1 MFTSSLTLSHHLPF
15 SPLALISPHPCSQS
29 RCPSLPGP
37 PLYSH
42 VSACY
47 SLPTAEQH
55 NPGVLEFSCI
65 NLIEYLCLYAPE
77 CWLYCI
83 MDVQRHAVLGKL
95 KFFLILSLWPSKKAW
110 MTILC
115 QIIPLNWCT
124 QNIVFP
130 LDTASSTLA
139 GISLLP
145 TGKSPVPKWWI
156 LMENKD
162 INSNP
167 SPSEETVAVVSL
179 FSYTIIQKLQFN
191 SSRI

>member
-47 SLPTAEQH
+47 SFPTAEQH

-77 CWLYCI
+77 CWLFCI

-95 KFFLILSLWPSKKAW
+95 IFFFYFTFVTIQKGLNDNSVSDYTLKFMHPKY
-110 MTILC
+110 C
-115 QIIPLNWCT
+115 
-124 QNIVFP
+124 FP
-130 LDTASSTLA
+130 I
-139 GISLLP
+139 GYCF
-145 TGKSPVPKWWI
+145 
-156 LMENKD
+156 
-162 INSNP
+162 INSCRDFPTPHRKITSAKVMNING
-167 SPSEETVAVVSL
+167 E
-179 FSYTIIQKLQFN
+179 
-191 SSRI
+191 